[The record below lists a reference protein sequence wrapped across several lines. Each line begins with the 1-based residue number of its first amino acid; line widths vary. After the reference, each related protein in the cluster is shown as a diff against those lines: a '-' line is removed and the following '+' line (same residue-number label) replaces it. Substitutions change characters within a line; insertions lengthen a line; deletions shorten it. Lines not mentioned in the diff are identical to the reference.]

1 MYQPQVPGLPLTTVS
16 DPAAYGSWGSHT
28 SQSDT
33 SWYNWPVSGHVT
45 VEINTTCQ
53 VGEASYAAGWWI
65 GMSVESYNGVYNHW
79 RQGDPADFF
88 SQRAFGG
95 TTGDRIVT
103 ATVGGID
110 YTYYVKTPVCFV
122 GSTDEPYEAGCEQSR
137 LFRPLGEGLVIPG
150 SRLGGH
156 GVDAVAGRIPYVVY
170 RGGNRCFCCRR
181 WRTIAMRTCRLAS
194 LPLVAALGAACVG
207 SSLFSQAL
215 ASPFRNLDFE
225 SAAITLSGPGLEDG
239 SNALPNWSNNNY
251 YAGYVPYDDFSVGS
265 VAVSVIDRLCAG
277 AQVLQGSYSVVLQ
290 PGLDH
295 EQQDAAAYISQTGNV
310 PSWARSLRFD
320 LLNSAAHGDLTVSL
334 NGVTVF
340 TTHAAYP
347 TPAATYAC
355 DVSGFAG
362 QANVEMR
369 FSAWPDGGGGEVNAI
384 QFSTIVVPEPSALA
398 LLAVALLSL
407 AGYRGAF
414 RRNGRRD

>member
-1 MYQPQVPGLPLTTVS
+1 
-16 DPAAYGSWGSHT
+16 
-28 SQSDT
+28 
-33 SWYNWPVSGHVT
+33 
-45 VEINTTCQ
+45 
-53 VGEASYAAGWWI
+53 
-65 GMSVESYNGVYNHW
+65 
-79 RQGDPADFF
+79 
-88 SQRAFGG
+88 
-95 TTGDRIVT
+95 
-103 ATVGGID
+103 
-110 YTYYVKTPVCFV
+110 
-122 GSTDEPYEAGCEQSR
+122 
-137 LFRPLGEGLVIPG
+137 
-150 SRLGGH
+150 
-156 GVDAVAGRIPYVVY
+156 
-170 RGGNRCFCCRR
+170 
-181 WRTIAMRTCRLAS
+181 MRTCRLAS

-225 SAAITLSGPGLEDG
+225 SAAITLSGPGLED
-239 SNALPNWSNNNY
+239 SSSALPNWSNNNY

-295 EQQDAAAYISQTGNV
+295 EQQDAAAYISQTGDV

-320 LLNSAAHGDLTVSL
+320 LLNSAARGDLTVSL

-369 FSAWPDGGGGEVNAI
+369 FSAWPDGGGGEVDAI

-407 AGYRGAF
+407 AGYRGRF